1 MDFNSKYKS
10 SEIEQKLDDVEILKN
25 EIANLGKGFALD
37 VTVVSSLDEMTDT
50 TKFYALNGEVYRFE
64 GIVGE
69 VELVPQFTNYY
80 DKSNA
85 QINTRVSTSSTS
97 TMNGAMLTNWL
108 DIPMNPDIN
117 TPVVRIKGLPNPSTF
132 ATHDYDRVVC
142 LKDGEEYRT
151 SSGAWEFW
159 GMKNYLNN
167 GYTKELLDD
176 GTLVLTMESAGLPSI
191 FGDNATAVISPRFCF
206 QDILGDGSAITEAPD
221 LIITLNEEIAYKEVA
236 KGSWV
241 NTHVKYYSD
250 ASQMIINNLADIMA
264 LVNSAQS

>member
-1 MDFNSKYKS
+1 MSYKS
-10 SEIEQKLDDVEILKN
+10 NYTGAEIDAGIGKIADLEN

-64 GIVGE
+64 GVGGE

-80 DKSNA
+80 DKSKA

-97 TMNGAMLTNWL
+97 TINGAMLTNWL
-108 DIPMNPDIN
+108 DIPMSPGIAN
-117 TPVVRIKGLPNPSTF
+117 PVVRIKGLPNPSTF
-132 ATHDYDRVVC
+132 GTHDYDRVVC

-159 GMKNYLNN
+159 GMKNYLSN

-176 GTLVLTMESAGLPSI
+176 GTLVLTMQSAGLPSI
-191 FGDNATAVISPRFCF
+191 FGDNATAVVSPRFCF
-206 QDILGDGSAITEAPD
+206 QDILGGGTAITEAPD

-264 LVNSAQS
+264 LVTA